1 MQGLET
7 VPSRWPERSL
17 APLVLVLLLAL
28 ILGAGSVVL
37 GGVTIVLVLGLLLL
51 AMVVVRPHYGI
62 ALFLSTFLMTYPKAL
77 QGVGFLTIN
86 NVLGMIFLVLLAY
99 RIYRE
104 RDWSFLATPEV
115 QLLGFVVL
123 MYYLSARL
131 NGPDPHTLELL
142 GELETSA
149 ANMRIFV
156 NRVAFTVFFI
166 AFIRTPEHV
175 RMIYLLGLAFMVASA
190 LSGVQ
195 GVIQGGGLYG
205 YRATTEA
212 RLVAAAYNP
221 NRLAMLSVFSVAG
234 LWYLR
239 RSLVVPGL
247 RTALIPAIAV
257 MGLAVFMTASRS
269 GLLGLVV
276 CFAGI
281 LWDERVSF
289 RALVNWIF
297 GAVLA
302 AVLVAQFVPERS
314 LERITNLPG
323 TQQAEVGE
331 GAGSLE
337 RRGRTWEIAWDLF
350 LESPFLGVGMGNWEV
365 ARFLKDPARSTAAP
379 HSSYLL
385 ALVEGGIFCLAGFL
399 ALLWRSWK
407 NFRFAEEWMLR
418 APPSSVT
425 DLLWI
430 VKAAKMSLLSIA
442 FFSLVADL
450 WQFVLLFWLIGLSV
464 VIRRLVETEMQR
476 QPVWT

>member
-1 MQGLET
+1 MQGLGT
-7 VPSRWPERSL
+7 VSPYPRERIW
-17 APLVLVLLLAL
+17 APLILVLALAT
-28 ILGAGSVVL
+28 IVGAGSVLL
-37 GGVTIVLVLGLLLL
+37 GGATVILVFGIFLL
-51 AMVVVRPHYGI
+51 AFIVARPHYGI
-62 ALFLSTFLMTYPKAL
+62 ALFLSTFLMTYPRAL

-86 NVLGMIFLVLLAY
+86 NVLGLIFLVLLAY
-99 RIYRE
+99 RVYRE
-104 RDWSFLATPEV
+104 RDWSFLTVPEI
-115 QLLGFVVL
+115 QLLAFIVG
-123 MYYLSARL
+123 MYFLSGRL
-131 NGPDPHTLELL
+131 NAPDPHTLELL
-142 GELETSA
+142 GEQELSA

-156 NRVAFTVFFI
+156 NRVAFTIFFI

-175 RMIYLLGLAFMVASA
+175 RMIYLVGLAFMVASA

-239 RSLVVPGL
+239 RSLVLPGL
-247 RTALIPAIAV
+247 RTALILAIAV

-269 GLLGLVV
+269 GLLGLAV

-281 LWDERVSF
+281 LWDERVSP
-289 RALVNWIF
+289 RALINWIL
-297 GAVLA
+297 GAVLVG
-302 AVLVAQFVPERS
+302 VLVAQFVPERS

-323 TQQAEVGE
+323 TQQAQVGE

-337 RRGRTWEIAWDLF
+337 RRGRTWEIAWELF
-350 LESPFLGVGMGNWEV
+350 LDSPFLGVGMGNWEI

-399 ALLWRSWK
+399 ILLWRTWQ
-407 NFRFAEEWMLR
+407 NFRYAEAWMVS
-418 APPSSVT
+418 APPSPVS

-430 VKAAKMSLLSIA
+430 TKAAKISLLSLA
-442 FFSLVADL
+442 FFSLFADL
-450 WQFVLLFWLIGLSV
+450 WQFVLLFWLVGISV
-464 VIRRLVETEMQR
+464 VVRRLVDFDKQR
-476 QPVWT
+476 ARWA